1 VIRQD
6 VIGPRPDPTQVP
18 YFVSRITHRKSTT
31 KENKKEKA
39 SYAYPYPYPSCHIVS
54 LPTSRQET
62 PVLPLFSQTHSRSR
76 CTLSNRRDLICNTP
90 QRSRSSR
97 GRVAAF
103 PPVIIVHTVTFRHQ
117 IHFPGLSYRLSHRI
131 SLGQRSSPAQFPQF

>member
-1 VIRQD
+1 MIRQD

-18 YFVSRITHRKSTT
+18 YFVSRVTYRKSTT
-31 KENKKEKA
+31 KENKKGKP
-39 SYAYPYPYPSCHIVS
+39 SYIDIHIHHVISFRCPHPVRRHLSYCTSFFPGSFPIS
-54 LPTSRQET
+54 LHFVQSPI
-62 PVLPLFSQTHSRSR
+62 L
-76 CTLSNRRDLICNTP
+76 DLQHP
-90 QRSRSSR
+90 QKSRSSR

-117 IHFPGLSYRLSHRI
+117 IHFPAHRI

>member
-1 VIRQD
+1 MIRQD

-18 YFVSRITHRKSTT
+18 YFVSRVTYRKSTT
-31 KENKKEKA
+31 KENKKEKP
-39 SYAYPYPYPSCHIVS
+39 SYPYPYPSCHIVS

-62 PVLPLFSQTHSRSR
+62 PVLPLFFPDSFPISLHFVQS
-76 CTLSNRRDLICNTP
+76 LKLDLQHP
-90 QRSRSSR
+90 QKSRSSR

-103 PPVIIVHTVTFRHQ
+103 PPVIIVHTVAFRHQ
-117 IHFPGLSYRLSHRI
+117 IHFPALSYRLSHRI

>member
-1 VIRQD
+1 MIRQD

-18 YFVSRITHRKSTT
+18 YFVSRVTYRKSTT
-31 KENKKEKA
+31 KENKKGKP
-39 SYAYPYPYPSCHIVS
+39 SYIHIHIHIHHVISFRCPHPVRRHLSYLFFFPGSFPIS
-54 LPTSRQET
+54 LHFVQSPR
-62 PVLPLFSQTHSRSR
+62 L
-76 CTLSNRRDLICNTP
+76 DLQQP

-117 IHFPGLSYRLSHRI
+117 IHFPAHRI